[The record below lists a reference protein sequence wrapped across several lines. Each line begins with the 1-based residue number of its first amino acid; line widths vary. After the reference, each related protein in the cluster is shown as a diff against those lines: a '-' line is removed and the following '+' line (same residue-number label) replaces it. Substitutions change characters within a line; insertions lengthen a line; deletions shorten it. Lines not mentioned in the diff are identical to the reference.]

1 MHLLVTGAAG
11 FIGYHLCEKLL
22 ARGDTV
28 VGFDNLNDYYDV
40 NEEGMGRI
48 EKPFWTRIFLA
59 AFAVGT
65 LGLLGSAI
73 AVAERTHASIVD

>member
-1 MHLLVTGAAG
+1 MKDWAGPARWLQHAAREQ
-11 FIGYHLCEKLL
+11 EKQ
-22 ARGDTV
+22 A
-28 VGFDNLNDYYDV
+28 
-40 NEEGMGRI
+40 MSRI

-73 AVAERTHASIVD
+73 AVAEHTHASITE

>member
-1 MHLLVTGAAG
+1 MS
-11 FIGYHLCEKLL
+11 
-22 ARGDTV
+22 
-28 VGFDNLNDYYDV
+28 
-40 NEEGMGRI
+40 RI

-73 AVAERTHASIVD
+73 AVAERTHASIAE